1 MTGKDLPLNPFSQFR
16 NRLTIDDNLLLSH
29 RIIDFCPNDCSQFII
44 ITDDN
49 VHPLYAPSL
58 QEHLCLHDINSH
70 IITIPHGETSKSRE
84 MVAKIQDELFDLGCG
99 RDTCILALGGGVITD
114 LAGYIAGTFCRGI
127 PVIYL
132 PTTLLAMV
140 DAALGGK
147 TGVNTPYGKNLIGVF
162 AQPRAILSDI
172 STLKTLPEEEF
183 RYAFAE
189 IIKHAL
195 IFDQDYFDTLSE
207 NAEALKNRDLALLR
221 IIIQRSCEIKLSIVS
236 EDEKDQGMR
245 AICNFGHTIGHALE
259 HVSDYTLNHAQ
270 AVAIGI
276 AIESFIA
283 TQMGILSR
291 ADFNKIIALLT
302 SFDLLSS
309 LSTKIT
315 VENIKEALVLDKKSR
330 KKTPRFILLKSIGT
344 VFRQQTHFTH
354 PVDEI
359 ILDKALHYLTTEFM
373 D

>member
-1 MTGKDLPLNPFSQFR
+1 MIGQLTIEEKLLFSQ
-16 NRLTIDDNLLLSH
+16 N
-29 RIIDFCPNDCSQFII
+29 IIDLCPTDCSQFVI

-49 VHPLYAPSL
+49 VQPLYAASL
-58 QEHLCLHDINSH
+58 EEHLRLNHINPH
-70 IITIPHGETSKSRE
+70 IITIPSGESSKSRE
-84 MVAKIQDELFDLGCG
+84 MAAKIQDQLFDLGCG

-114 LAGYIAGTFCRGI
+114 LAGYVAATFCRGI

-147 TGVNTPYGKNLIGVF
+147 TGVNTPHGKNLVGVF

-195 IFDQDYFDTLSE
+195 IFDQDYFDILSK
-207 NAEALKNRDLALLR
+207 NADALKNRDLTLLR
-221 IIIQRSCEIKLSIVS
+221 SIIQRSCEIKSAIVL
-236 EDEKDQGMR
+236 EDEKDLGLR

-259 HVSDYTLNHAQ
+259 LVSDYTLNHGQ

-276 AIESFIA
+276 IIESFIA
-283 TQMGILSR
+283 EQMGILSS
-291 ADFNKIIALLT
+291 ADFDKIIAVLT
-302 SFDLLSS
+302 RFDLTAPLPS
-309 LSTKIT
+309 KIT
-315 VENIKEALVLDKKSR
+315 PEIIKNALILDKKSR
-330 KKTPRFILLKSIGT
+330 KKTPRFILIQSIGK
-344 VFRQQTHFTH
+344 VYREESNYSHL
-354 PVDEI
+354 VDEI
-359 ILDKALHYLTTEFM
+359 ILNKSLDYLNTEFM
-373 D
+373 E